1 MSVSIFAT
9 PTSAIPHIRPL
20 VLVASLAGACRCMPG
35 LLLILLVAQLLDG
48 AHCAEHHLGRQ
59 LCMMRCH
66 RALLAAR
73 IPVGIPIQARIRV
86 GVRAR
91 IGHVI
96 VVQIATAAA
105 LMRHLRS
112 RARVSVSVPLVQL
125 MWISIWIWIW
135 IWILR
140 ILWIYYFDL
149 GSVQLSSVD
158 PLVVVNARVQET
170 KRKAK

>member
-1 MSVSIFAT
+1 
-9 PTSAIPHIRPL
+9 
-20 VLVASLAGACRCMPG
+20 MPG
-35 LLLILLVAQLLDG
+35 LLLLLILLVAQLLDG

-59 LCMMRCH
+59 LCVMRCH
-66 RALLAAR
+66 RALLAAP

-105 LMRHLRS
+105 LMRHVRSYTCLSLCSTCTIDVDLNMAVDLYIVDILLRS
-112 RARVSVSVPLVQL
+112 VNSSVQFSLVQL
-125 MWISIWIWIW
+125 S
-135 IWILR
+135 
-140 ILWIYYFDL
+140 F
-149 GSVQLSSVD
+149 VD

>member
-1 MSVSIFAT
+1 
-9 PTSAIPHIRPL
+9 
-20 VLVASLAGACRCMPG
+20 MPG

-59 LCMMRCH
+59 LCVMRCH

-105 LMRHLRS
+105 LLRHVRS
-112 RARVSVSVPLVQL
+112 RARVSVSVLNDMDLDLDLDLDTADTVV
-125 MWISIWIWIW
+125 
-135 IWILR
+135 ILLR
-140 ILWIYYFDL
+140 
-149 GSVQLSSVD
+149 S
-158 PLVVVNARVQET
+158 
-170 KRKAK
+170 